1 MMMNALHLYTGL
13 RKSPTLREADI
24 KAHKACTSSDKQE
37 QNLHQM
43 LKRLLYPD
51 CSVLFEKNGSYKI
64 LTKAEQQRQA
74 SPCASEK
81 PVSVNELF

>member
-43 LKRLLYPD
+43 LKRKWRD
-51 CSVLFEKNGSYKI
+51 KKN
-64 LTKAEQQRQA
+64 
-74 SPCASEK
+74 
-81 PVSVNELF
+81 